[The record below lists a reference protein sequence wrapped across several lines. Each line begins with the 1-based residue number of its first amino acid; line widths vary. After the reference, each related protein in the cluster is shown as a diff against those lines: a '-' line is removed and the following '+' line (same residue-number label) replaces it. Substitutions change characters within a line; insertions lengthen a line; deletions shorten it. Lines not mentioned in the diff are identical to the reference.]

1 MTRGTSDEDSGAP
14 RPRSWPSPLRTLL
27 ENPIDAGYVEA
38 AERRAER
45 GEPRPRY
52 LRVATVVTVAVV
64 GVGLALAGRELT
76 IPDGA
81 RDPVRAELSSQ
92 IIGAQGAGDALRD
105 GNAELQSD
113 VNTLRDEVVADAP
126 GAVADQARGARAAA
140 GQYAVTGPALVIT
153 VTDATISAAQ
163 GDDGLVRD
171 SDLQVIVNGLWS
183 AGAEAISIDDERLG
197 ATTAVRAAGRAI
209 LVNLEATSSPYRIV
223 ALGDPGALRDAL
235 SGTTAGQHLSLL
247 ASDYGIG
254 VTMEESD
261 SETVP
266 ALPPRSP
273 SFATAL
279 TPDGATSGDDAP
291 PSEGDD

>member
-92 IIGAQGAGDALRD
+92 IIGAQGAGD
-105 GNAELQSD
+105 
-113 VNTLRDEVVADAP
+113 TLRDEVVADAP